1 MLLNSIIRALT
12 LAQLKEVVCAYSSE
26 MASASGYRES
36 LSKGCHDVSDI
47 GTSRHAIQS
56 QNLNK
61 LKVLFLGIFLKFVLN
76 LYDSKLV
83 RNQFLRIFYQKLW
96 IWAIILSGWTESNPI
111 LADSG
116 VFYSRVCENGLLS
129 IRVLRLDQSTTNNL
143 VQHSALTRWGFPILV
158 GELNY
163 NLQEEEI
170 KKRQSGGESG
180 ALDFLWYLVWT
191 NIDLCTWSVAD
202 DEPLSRKSSGCSD
215 KIEKQRF
222 GEKDSF
228 FAKNE

>member
-76 LYDSKLV
+76 LLCACGSFHQVVAEGQPSLG
-83 RNQFLRIFYQKLW
+83 
-96 IWAIILSGWTESNPI
+96 ILGPW
-111 LADSG
+111 
-116 VFYSRVCENGLLS
+116 
-129 IRVLRLDQSTTNNL
+129 
-143 VQHSALTRWGFPILV
+143 
-158 GELNY
+158 
-163 NLQEEEI
+163 
-170 KKRQSGGESG
+170 
-180 ALDFLWYLVWT
+180 
-191 NIDLCTWSVAD
+191 
-202 DEPLSRKSSGCSD
+202 
-215 KIEKQRF
+215 
-222 GEKDSF
+222 
-228 FAKNE
+228 